1 MPRIAEARTGAEPSS
16 PRQRARHLRI
26 LKAAAELAAEKSLDQ
41 VQMHEVAKAAGVAI
55 GTLYRYFPSKI
66 HLFTAVMAEQIEDF
80 GARLPERG
88 ADTSPEEAVFETL
101 ASATRNLLRRPTLA
115 TAMIQSA
122 NSARA
127 AVVTDV
133 TRVDTGFRDLMLR
146 AWGIEDPAEHHLTR
160 VRLLTLLW
168 YGVLQS
174 RLNER
179 VSAGDAESDL
189 RMACRLLLAP
199 DPAPLEKGSG

>member
-1 MPRIAEARTGAEPSS
+1 
-16 PRQRARHLRI
+16 
-26 LKAAAELAAEKSLDQ
+26 
-41 VQMHEVAKAAGVAI
+41 MHEVAKAAGVAI
-55 GTLYRYFPSKI
+55 ATLYRYFPSKI
-66 HLFTAVMAEQIEDF
+66 HLFTAVMAEQIQDF

-88 ADTSPEEAVFETL
+88 ADASPEEAVFTTL
-101 ASATRNLLRRPTLA
+101 ASATRNLLRHPTLA

-122 NSARA
+122 NSASA
-127 AVVTDV
+127 ASVPDV
-133 TRVDTGFRDLMLR
+133 TRVDTGFRDLMLK
-146 AWGIEDPAEHHLTR
+146 AWGVEKPTEQHLTR

-189 RMACRLLLAP
+189 HTACELLLAP
-199 DPAPLEKGSG
+199 GPTPPAKGSG